1 MAPTPIPPI
10 KPPIKPRRVIKTNF
24 FVCPAKALR
33 NKLMALNILFRVFIR
48 CVGGGE
54 SLPVFYFYFYF
65 FLQFLISADGLSF
78 DGRGQNSKE
87 FFAEYTI
94 LATDFVGFN

>member
-1 MAPTPIPPI
+1 
-10 KPPIKPRRVIKTNF
+10 
-24 FVCPAKALR
+24 
-33 NKLMALNILFRVFIR
+33 MALNILLRVFIR
-48 CVGGGE
+48 RVGE

-94 LATDFVGFN
+94 LATDFVGFNKAPLKKPLHCAGGDFK